1 MDHQTNH
8 EMDQEIDQEKDSDMT
23 PHRVLPTFFASA
35 RQKTLLSVRSTV
47 GTGLILSTLIPWAL
61 VLWAPSVWAQA
72 GDTQA
77 GNKQQGEL
85 FAEPFVVE
93 HYMVQIDEFGERYEA
108 PTVVDTYGGSWIV
121 SERVDHSR
129 LVVDLA
135 RAEITEIR
143 PIDGTYW
150 KVSFNRLKELI
161 EKAAELEGTRPE
173 IDPADLPGGKASTA
187 GKGKATKRRNADDW
201 RVEEGRASVADSSGM
216 PTKAASLM
224 SSEGVRHLRLHPTGA
239 DALKSNRGGG
249 GGGHTAELW
258 VSPKVKVEAGARA
271 ALARFERDALGS
283 EGAMEAA
290 REFADGAFPIRTI
303 RSETKSDGG
312 TGQIEDVVL
321 RLEKIESLDR
331 NLVRIP
337 EGLRRVPHP
346 LEGLVAFLERENQRQ
361 KMMSGEAVSTDGY
374 GGGES

>member
-1 MDHQTNH
+1 MHQEIDH
-8 EMDQEIDQEKDSDMT
+8 EMDQEIDQDKDFDMAF
-23 PHRVLPTFFASA
+23 HRVFSILRASA
-35 RQKTLLSVRSTV
+35 RQRILLAVVGLGLTLAASAAS
-47 GTGLILSTLIPWAL
+47 
-61 VLWAPSVWAQA
+61 AQA
-72 GDTQA
+72 GDTQS
-77 GNKQQGEL
+77 GDKQQGEL

-143 PIDGTYW
+143 PLDGTYW
-150 KVSFNRLKELI
+150 KVGFDRMKELM
-161 EKAAELEGTRPE
+161 EKVAELEGTRPE
-173 IDPADLPGGKASTA
+173 IDPADLSGGKALNA
-187 GKGKATKRRNADDW
+187 GDGKATRRRNAGDW
-201 RVEEGRASVADSSGM
+201 RVEEGRAGISDSAGM

-224 SSEGVRHLRLHPTGA
+224 SSEGVRHLRLHPTGP
-239 DALKSNRGGG
+239 DALKAKGGPGGG
-249 GGGHTAELW
+249 AGHTAELW
-258 VSPKVKVEAGARA
+258 VSPKVKVERGARA

-290 REFADGAFPIRTI
+290 REFVDGAFPIRTI
-303 RSETKSDGG
+303 RQETKSDGR
-312 TGQIEDVVL
+312 TGQIEDVVV

-374 GGGES
+374 GGGEG

>member
-1 MDHQTNH
+1 MDHHGIDH
-8 EMDQEIDQEKDSDMT
+8 EMDQEIDHEIDQDKDFDMAL
-23 PHRVLPTFFASA
+23 HRVLSIFRASA
-35 RQKTLLSVRSTV
+35 RQSFLLPVV
-47 GTGLILSTLIPWAL
+47 GLGLILAASA
-61 VLWAPSVWAQA
+61 AWAQV
-72 GDTQA
+72 GDTQS
-77 GNKQQGEL
+77 GDKQQGEL

-121 SERVDHSR
+121 SERVDQSR

-143 PIDGTYW
+143 PLDGTYW
-150 KVSFNRLKELI
+150 KVGFDRLKELI
-161 EKAAELEGTRPE
+161 EKVAELEGTRPE
-173 IDPADLPGGKASTA
+173 IDPAALPTDDPLTSD
-187 GKGKATKRRNADDW
+187 KGSNAKRRNAADW
-201 RVEEGRASVADSSGM
+201 RVEEGRAAVSDSVGM
-216 PTKAASLM
+216 PAKAASLM
-224 SSEGVRHLRLHPTGA
+224 SSEGVRHLRLHPAGS
-239 DALKSNRGGG
+239 DAHKSRGGPG
-249 GGGHTAELW
+249 GGVGHTAELW
-258 VSPKVKVEAGARA
+258 VNPKVKVERGARA

-303 RSETKSDGG
+303 RSETKSDGRK
-312 TGQIEDVVL
+312 GQIEDVVV